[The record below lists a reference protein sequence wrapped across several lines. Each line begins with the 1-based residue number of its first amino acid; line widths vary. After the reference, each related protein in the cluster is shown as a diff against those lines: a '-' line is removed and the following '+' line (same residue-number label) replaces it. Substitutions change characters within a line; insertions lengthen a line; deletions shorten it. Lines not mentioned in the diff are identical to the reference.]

1 MAVRFF
7 AMPYEKNFKS
17 QAHDLVMGIPSMGG
31 VNG

>member
-1 MAVRFF
+1 VLFFF
-7 AMPYEKNFKS
+7 AMPYEGFKS